1 MSELEFQ
8 AGVDEDIGMVKRGR
22 RLPRKSVYFIPEEEF
37 RRYKAMDAAAI
48 EPVKDDGLTARQKNL
63 ARAGRVIAWVIPAV
77 TFFVGAAEGL
87 MNLYFAGVLAVPF
100 LLLAVCCWLN
110 K

>member
-1 MSELEFQ
+1 MSEIEFQ
-8 AGVDEDIGMVKRGR
+8 AGVDEDIGMVKRGQ
-22 RLPRKSVYFIPEEEF
+22 RLPRKTVLFIPEEEF
-37 RRYKAMDAAAI
+37 QRYKAMDAAAI
-48 EPVKDDGLTARQKNL
+48 EPVKDDALTERQKNL
-63 ARAGRVIAWVIPAV
+63 TRVAKSIAWAVPAV

-100 LLLAVCCWLN
+100 LFLAVGCWLN